1 MSSLT
6 DIDKRYFEKILGM
19 KTGYV
24 LSFSNYSFNQF
35 FARHKIDIH
44 NQKYQ
49 PHGTSKA
56 NKMRAFW
63 EQESD
68 RIVAKV
74 LSEMLDLYETN
85 CDLAGLELNS
95 RVLEKCRSIVS
106 ELTGKQ
112 TTSIAIGDDRRFLE
126 QEFTI
131 PNIDKLSVEDQI
143 ASIIDAR
150 LNETRIALQAGV
162 YLSVIFLCGSVLEG
176 VLLGVARKNPD
187 KFNSSPA
194 SPKGKDGK
202 VRPFHKWNLAQ
213 FIDTACDIQL
223 LEPDVKKFSHGLRDF
238 RNYIHPYEQM
248 DSGFTPD
255 KYTAELCF
263 QVLKAALASLAG
275 ER

>member
-6 DIDKRYFEKILGM
+6 DIDKRYFEKILNMERGD
-19 KTGYV
+19 V
-24 LSFSNYSFNQF
+24 LNLSNCSFGQF
-35 FARHKIDIH
+35 FACHKINIH
-44 NQKYQ
+44 DQKYQ
-49 PHGTSKA
+49 TLGTSKA

-85 CDLAGLELNS
+85 CDLEDLEPNS
-95 RVLEKCRSIVS
+95 KVLKKCRDIVS
-106 ELTGKQ
+106 KLAGTQ
-112 TTSIAIGDDRRFLE
+112 TTSITIGEDSFLE

-131 PNIDKLSVEDQI
+131 PNIDKLPVEAQV

-150 LNETRIALQAGV
+150 LNEARIALQAGA

-176 VLLGVARKNPD
+176 VLLGVARENPK

-194 SPKGKDGK
+194 SPKGEDGK

-223 LEPDVKKFSHGLRDF
+223 LKPDEKKFSHGLRDF

>member
-6 DIDKRYFEKILGM
+6 DIDKRYFEKILNM
-19 KTGYV
+19 ETGYV
-24 LSFSNYSFNQF
+24 LNLSNCSFGQF
-35 FARHKIDIH
+35 FACHKINIH
-44 NQKYQ
+44 DQKYQ
-49 PHGTSKA
+49 TLGTSKA

-74 LSEMLDLYETN
+74 LSEMLDLYEAN
-85 CDLAGLELNS
+85 CELTPLEPNS
-95 RVLEKCRSIVS
+95 KVLKKCRDIISK
-106 ELTGKQ
+106 LAGKQ
-112 TTSIAIGDDRRFLE
+112 TTSTAIGEDSFLE

-131 PNIDKLSVEDQI
+131 PNIDKLPVEAQV
-143 ASIIDAR
+143 ASIIYAR
-150 LNETRIALQAGV
+150 LQEAQVALDAGA

-176 VLLGVARKNPD
+176 MLLGVAQRKPE
-187 KFNSSPA
+187 KFNGSPT
-194 SPKGKDGK
+194 SPKRKGK
-202 VRPFHKWNLAQ
+202 VKPLNEWNLAQ
-213 FIDTACDIQL
+213 LIDTACDIQL

-248 DSGFTPD
+248 TSGFTPD
-255 KYTAELCF
+255 EHTAKICF